1 MRYVQFNFIDETFG
15 ERVECLII
23 WDDEEFIIILMQE
36 EEIQIKK
43 YNDIQDFIEEF
54 ITNKTELDFLRNLT
68 VEQEKEIE
76 RLEEK
81 LKWKKKCQKLQEL
94 LKYHL
99 MI

>member
-36 EEIQIKK
+36 EEIQIKE

-81 LKWKKKCQKLQEL
+81 LKWMKW
-94 LKYHL
+94 
-99 MI
+99 IF

>member
-1 MRYVQFNFIDETFG
+1 MFNYMGWWGVYHYFNA
-15 ERVECLII
+15 
-23 WDDEEFIIILMQE
+23 E

-81 LKWKKKCQKLQEL
+81 LKWMKW
-94 LKYHL
+94 
-99 MI
+99 IF

>member
-23 WDDEEFIIILMQE
+23 WDDEEFIIISMQE

-43 YNDIQDFIEEF
+43 YRDMQDFIKEF
-54 ITNKTELDFLRNLT
+54 ITNKSELNFLRNLT

-76 RLEEK
+76 RLEGK
-81 LKWKKKCQKLQEL
+81 IKWMKKKGKN
-94 LKYHL
+94 
-99 MI
+99 

>member
-23 WDDEEFIIILMQE
+23 WDDEEFIIILIQE

-81 LKWKKKCQKLQEL
+81 LKWMKW
-94 LKYHL
+94 
-99 MI
+99 IF